1 MLYHL
6 VTHPCFQLF
15 YLCDYEVF
23 DLFEYNP
30 SKCKNLAGRL
40 FELFGLKPRL
50 AKLSC
55 WGNGGRCFWDLLSHN
70 TMQNDPWKIAHL
82 ASHQI
87 RNASGRLWLRIMTQ
101 FEAPR
106 FSDDRWFG
114 LRETLPGNHAFF
126 MLFDVFPR
134 FFPGKFSHL
143 TPEISTHL
151 LLTPQLCQSLTF
163 FHAPATT
170 TCTPASNRTGGNRWF
185 LSSAQSSKFY
195 VSGLQ

>member
-1 MLYHL
+1 M
-6 VTHPCFQLF
+6 
-15 YLCDYEVF
+15 
-23 DLFEYNP
+23 
-30 SKCKNLAGRL
+30 AGRL

-55 WGNGGRCFWDLLSHN
+55 WGNGGRCSWDLLSHN

-101 FEAPR
+101 FEAPIVR
-106 FSDDRWFG
+106 WSLVWFRGNLSWKPCFFHVVRCFS
-114 LRETLPGNHAFF
+114 TFF
-126 MLFDVFPR
+126 SRKVF
-134 FFPGKFSHL
+134 HL

-170 TCTPASNRTGGNRWF
+170 TCTPASNRTGGNNRWF

>member
-1 MLYHL
+1 MLYNL
-6 VTHPCFQLF
+6 VTHPFFQLF

-23 DLFEYNP
+23 DLFEYIYP
-30 SKCKNLAGRL
+30 STFKNMAGRL

-106 FSDDRWFG
+106 LSDDRWFG
-114 LRETLPGNHAFF
+114 LGETLAGNHVFF
-126 MLFDVFPR
+126 MLSDVFPR
-134 FFPGKFSHL
+134 FFPGSF
-143 TPEISTHL
+143 PPNPGDIY
-151 LLTPQLCQSLTF
+151 P
-163 FHAPATT
+163 
-170 TCTPASNRTGGNRWF
+170 PASHAAALPIADVLPCSCNHDMHAGFEQNRWKQQVMF
-185 LSSAQSSKFY
+185 VKCTKF
-195 VSGLQ
+195 